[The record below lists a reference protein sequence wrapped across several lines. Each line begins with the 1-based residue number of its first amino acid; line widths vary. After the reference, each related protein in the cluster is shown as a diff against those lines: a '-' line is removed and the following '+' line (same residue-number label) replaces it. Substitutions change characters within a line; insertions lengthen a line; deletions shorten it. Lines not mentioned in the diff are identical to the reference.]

1 MATAWV
7 AEMGDGDYV
16 SHVELDADH
25 PFATVVNGP
34 TGDDLPGLF
43 AWAREAADE
52 VRLRIGDRTFS
63 AGVEHV
69 EGLPHWQDTVPPPPP
84 RPAALAEFDVLASVA
99 WIGAGRGTGLDR
111 CARSARG
118 SGRRAPDGIF
128 DQASRSSLRR
138 IRRRVA
144 GQPPARRRVGAG
156 GSPGPTW
163 RRLRPHQTRQRP
175 ALSPGRARV

>member
-69 EGLPHWQDTVPPPPP
+69 EGF
-84 RPAALAEFDVLASVA
+84 AALAGHSATA
-99 WIGAGRGTGLDR
+99 ATATGRAGGVRCSRLSGLDR
-111 CARSARG
+111 S
-118 SGRRAPDGIF
+118 RAGH
-128 DQASRSSLRR
+128 
-138 IRRRVA
+138 
-144 GQPPARRRVGAG
+144 
-156 GSPGPTW
+156 GP
-163 RRLRPHQTRQRP
+163 
-175 ALSPGRARV
+175 